1 MDRGVIATDATSTAD
16 EPDEKAC
23 QDDSCLCVFGGIELT
38 IEQGIGRVY
47 NDAVVLDVTLQSQ
60 ICDSV
65 VLGLVRLSKRISCRG
80 RSRI

>member
-1 MDRGVIATDATSTAD
+1 MQLLWLPAMDLGFAAADASAN
-16 EPDEKAC
+16 EPDDKAC

-60 ICDSV
+60 ICDSSTV
-65 VLGLVRLSKRISCRG
+65 GS
-80 RSRI
+80 